1 MDTTTMSTRSTGSAG
16 TNADTAK
23 STGNR

>member
-1 MDTTTMSTRSTGSAG
+1 MDTTTMSTRSTGSSG